1 MKNRTILTA
10 ISLAI
15 GAFSAQPAPVFAQ
28 CQLCAQSP
36 SDMGDEVL
44 THHLQ
49 VEVIQPLNFD
59 RVALD
64 NNMTSGTVT
73 VAPEG
78 GRSLSGPLIDLGGQ
92 PMSGRVRLRGEPGR
106 AVRIDLPN
114 AVTMIGPG
122 GKTAQLAHMHTSLP
136 SSPRLGGDGTL
147 EFSFGGQLMVSGS
160 AAGEYRGRIPIDAY
174 YE

>member
-1 MKNRTILTA
+1 MKNKLILA
-10 ISLAI
+10 AACLALSVISAY
-15 GAFSAQPAPVFAQ
+15 PAPVFAQ

-36 SDMGDEVL
+36 NDMGDEAL

-64 NNMTSGTVT
+64 SNMTSGSVT

-78 GRSLSGPLIDLGGQ
+78 GRSLSGQVVDLGGQ
-92 PMSGRVRLRGEPGR
+92 PMSGKVRLRGAPGR
-106 AVRIDLPN
+106 GVRIDLPN

-122 GKTAQLAHMHTSLP
+122 GRTATLAQIHTSLP

-147 EFSFGGQLMVSGS
+147 EFSFGGQLMVTGS
-160 AAGEYRGRIPIDAY
+160 TIGEYRGRVPIDAY